1 MRGLLLVV
9 AKDLRLLGRDRAGLV
24 FLAIAPIVVITVAG
38 LSLSTLFGAD
48 PSGLDAYVLPV
59 VDEDGSALS
68 EALVERLAAAP
79 SLRVER
85 VASRAQARRAVR
97 DDKRA
102 GAALVIP
109 PGTGAALRAGR
120 GAELVLYTDPVK
132 YLERMHVLLALGAA
146 REELASTAA
155 AEARRAAAEAREALR
170 ADLGRVGEALA
181 AQRAALAAAREAAD
195 AERARAQAALEDAL
209 AAERARFRERLARR
223 LAAARDEAAASLEA
237 QLGALRAPLARWLDA
252 LAEARAGFADWLVE
266 LRDRAGARAERIP
279 PPPAL
284 PEPPPELA
292 RFARD
297 GVRLELPAL
306 EPPALPAAP
315 RIALPALPEA
325 PALALPPLAL
335 PELPPAPGVLAVRE
349 EGISGARATI
359 NSFDQ
364 NVPGFSVTFLLL
376 GMLLGVSLGLLDERD
391 WGTFERLR
399 ALPIG
404 FANMVTGKLLARFLV
419 GVAQMIVLFA
429 VGRVAFGVALGPQP
443 WALLLPIVGIA
454 FAGAA
459 FGLLIAAL
467 VPSRDAV
474 LPVGS
479 AVAITMAAVG
489 GCWWPIDLEPLWMR
503 QAALALPTR
512 WAMEAFNDL
521 MMRQRTVSATLLP
534 TAVMLAY
541 GALYLALGV
550 ALFRRRLARPR
561 PARS

>member
-9 AKDLRLLGRDRAGLV
+9 AKDLRLLARDRAGLV

-48 PSGLDAYVLPV
+48 PGGRNAYVLPV
-59 VDEDGSALS
+59 VDEDGSPLAQ
-68 EALVERLAAAP
+68 ALVERLAAAP

-85 VASRAQARRAVR
+85 AASRAEARRAVR

-109 PGTGAALRAGR
+109 PGTGDALRAGR

-146 REELASTAA
+146 REALAGTAA
-155 AEARRAAAEAREALR
+155 DEARRAAADAREALR
-170 ADLGRVGEALA
+170 ADLGRIEEALA
-181 AQRAALAAAREAAD
+181 ARRAELEAARAAAD
-195 AERARAQAALEDAL
+195 EERARAQAALASAL
-209 AAERARFRERLARR
+209 AAERARFRERLASR
-223 LAAARDEAAASLEA
+223 LAAARDEAAVSLDA

-252 LAEARAGFADWLVE
+252 LAEARAGFADWLAE
-266 LRDRAGARAERIP
+266 LRVRAGARAERIP

-297 GVRLELPAL
+297 GVRLELPAF
-306 EPPALPAAP
+306 EPPPLPAAP
-315 RIALPALPEA
+315 RIALPALPEP
-325 PALALPPLAL
+325 PALALPSLSL
-335 PELPPAPGVLAVRE
+335 PEPPPAPGVLQVRE
-349 EGISGARATI
+349 EGVSGARATI

-364 NVPGFSVTFLLL
+364 NVPGFAVTFLLL

-404 FANMVTGKLLARFLV
+404 FANVVTGKLLARFAV

-443 WALLLPIVGIA
+443 LALLLPIAGIA
-454 FAGAA
+454 FSGAA
-459 FGLLIAAL
+459 FGLLVAAL

-521 MMRQRTVSATLLP
+521 MMRQRTVSAAVLP

-541 GALYLALGV
+541 GALYLVLGV
-550 ALFRRRLARPR
+550 LLFRRRLARPR